1 MISFLTE
8 YRMPTLLSRIEREYI
23 LNTLE
28 ETLPSF
34 SVLSGSHLSIIPEG
48 SYACHSGR
56 LNFTLPITAGI
67 TGNRPSTFRFFFFHK
82 QRGMFFDINP
92 DLIGGSKVSFD
103 VPGEIFLDSGNGG
116 QTVARVLEITVADQR
131 YAASLSGEFPLDS
144 IMVNPELIQAKK
156 NALEKIMRKAGL
168 HGAASLVAYR
178 LFEYL
183 DSLSRHENM
192 HVPHESIVIFADHQY
207 VVASLYVVRDTLHAI
222 EKIRDINLTLDIGK
236 RKITADATLSGM
248 ISVSGNQAVVCLDI
262 SSAKEEDKRF
272 LYERLYR
279 QQYH

>member
-23 LNTLE
+23 LDTLE

-34 SVLSGSHLSIIPEG
+34 SVLFGSHLSIIPEG

-56 LNFTLPITAGI
+56 LNFPLPITAGN
-67 TGNRPSTFRFFFFHK
+67 TGNRPSTVRFFFFHK

-92 DLIGGSKVSFD
+92 DLIGGSNVSFD
-103 VPGEIFLDSGNGG
+103 VPGEIFLDNGNGG
-116 QTVARVLEITVADQR
+116 QTVTRILEISVGARR
-131 YAASLSGEFPLDS
+131 YEASQSGEFPLDS
-144 IMVNPELIQAKK
+144 IMVNPCLIQAKK
-156 NALEKIMRKAGL
+156 NALEKIMQKAGL
-168 HGAASLVAYR
+168 HDAASLAAYR

-183 DSLSRHENM
+183 DSLSRHKNVEATQ
-192 HVPHESIVIFADHQY
+192 ESIVIFADHQY
-207 VVASLYVVRDTLHAI
+207 VVASLYVLRDTLHAI
-222 EKIRDINLTLDIGK
+222 EEIRDINLTLDIGK
-236 RKITADATLSGM
+236 RKIIADATLSGM
-248 ISVSGNQAVVCLDI
+248 ITVSGNRAVVCLDI
-262 SSAKEEDKRF
+262 SSAMEEDKRF